1 MDRGYGRP
9 TGDLNMKKIMIVD
22 DHAPVL
28 RVLKL
33 GMEDAGYEVDT
44 ASNGSECLLKLCD
57 SHPDF
62 LVTDIDMPRMSGKE
76 LCLAIQEQIPER
88 TFPIVVLTSR
98 TEMEHRDWTHS
109 IENLTFMEKPVSIR
123 RLLSHIDRC
132 FAEAELQEQ
141 FA

>member
-1 MDRGYGRP
+1 
-9 TGDLNMKKIMIVD
+9 MKKIMIVD
-22 DHAPVL
+22 DHAPVI

-44 ASNGSECLLKLCD
+44 ASNGSECLIQLCD
-57 SHPDF
+57 TKPDF

-76 LCLAIQEQIPER
+76 LCLAIEEQIPDR
-88 TFPIVVLTSR
+88 AFPIVVLTSR
-98 TEMEHRDWTHS
+98 TEIEHRDWTKN
-109 IENLTFMEKPVSIR
+109 IENLVFMEKPVSIR

-132 FAEAELQEQ
+132 FAEAELQER